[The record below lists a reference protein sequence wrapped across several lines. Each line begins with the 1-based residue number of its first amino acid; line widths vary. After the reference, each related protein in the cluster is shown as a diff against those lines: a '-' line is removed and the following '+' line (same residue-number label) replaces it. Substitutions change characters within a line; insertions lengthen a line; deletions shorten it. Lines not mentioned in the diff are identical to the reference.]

1 MDYQKIRLETAD
13 GVATLTLNDPS
24 TLNAAGIDLATEMA
38 HAMGALAAGVV
49 KARALVITGEGR
61 GFCSGANLSGGGA
74 AGRELDVDGKPDAGR
89 ALETTYNPLIMLMR
103 DFPLPIV
110 TAVNGAAAGVG
121 CSIALMGDIIV
132 AGESAYFLQAFRR
145 IGLVPDGGST
155 YLLPRMIGRARAME
169 MALLGEKIPGRQ
181 ALEWGLINRCVP
193 DAELMSTATG
203 FAKELAAGPKSL
215 GMIRKLMWE
224 SLDSDW
230 ATQLHEERM
239 GQRIAGKTEDFIEGV
254 TAFLQKRQAS
264 FKGA

>member
-1 MDYQKIRLETAD
+1 MDYKKIRLTTEG
-13 GVATLTLNDPS
+13 GVATLTLNDPG
-24 TLNAAGIDLATEMA
+24 TLNAAGIDLAEEMA
-38 HAMGALAAGVV
+38 HAFRSLAAGVV
-49 KARALVITGEGR
+49 AARAVIVTGEGR

-74 AGRELDVDGKPDAGR
+74 AGREADVDGKPDAGR
-89 ALETTYNPLIMLMR
+89 ALELTYNPLITLMR

-110 TAVNGAAAGVG
+110 TAVNGAAAGIG

-169 MALLGEKIPGRQ
+169 MALLGEKVPAKT
-181 ALEWGLINRCVP
+181 ALEWGMVNRCVP
-193 DAELMSTATG
+193 DAELMATATK
-203 FAKELAAGPKSL
+203 FANDLANGPKALSL
-215 GMIRKLMWE
+215 IRRMMWE
-224 SLDSDW
+224 ALDNDW
-230 ATQLHEERM
+230 AAQLQVERM
-239 GQRIAGKTEDFIEGV
+239 GQKTAGKTEDFIEGV